1 MEPLQQFIKTFN
13 RLDKNNLALLDQ
25 IYHHEIHF
33 EDPAHTLDGID
44 SLKQYFSVLYENIQS
59 IHFDFN
65 THLQSGSQAF
75 MTWTMHYSHP
85 RLAKGRPIT
94 VDGCSCLF
102 FAPDGRV
109 IDHRDYFDLGAM
121 VYEHIPVLGNIIQT
135 IKKRLG
141 S

>member
-102 FAPDGRV
+102 FHEKNSSHRFGHCRVDLRPLPLAPLSGP
-109 IDHRDYFDLGAM
+109 
-121 VYEHIPVLGNIIQT
+121 PV
-135 IKKRLG
+135 
-141 S
+141 